1 MATVVWNKLR
11 ACTVGRAKSC
21 RIACNNSSFHCRA
34 TDGPAVPVEMEITGA
49 ASQLSVA
56 VAVPV
61 LAAAEEALHSTV
73 TSAGQ
78 EMTGAV
84 ESVTVIV

>member
-1 MATVVWNKLR
+1 MATDVWNKLR

-21 RIACNNSSFHCRA
+21 RIACNNASFHCRA
-34 TDGPAVPVEMEITGA
+34 TDGAAVPVETTGA

-61 LAAAEEALHSTV
+61 LEAAVEASHSTV
-73 TSAGQ
+73 TFAGQ
-78 EMTGAV
+78 VMTGAV
-84 ESVTVIV
+84 ESATVII